1 MTRNASLLFAAALCA
16 TPALAQE
23 GDEEAFDLA
32 LKEFGYAGGAAWQ
45 CATED
50 EKSALLDQ
58 SLRVYTRLT
67 QLFGTDRA
75 FFFSAAFG
83 AGAVDDIASEDCAG
97 YAAAFAEGLSE
108 GGR

>member
-1 MTRNASLLFAAALCA
+1 MTRHGSLLVAAALCTA
-16 TPALAQE
+16 PALAQE

-45 CATED
+45 CAAD
-50 EKSALLDQ
+50 DGKPALLDQ
-58 SLRVYTRLT
+58 SLQVYTRLT

-83 AGAVDDIASEDCAG
+83 AGTVDDIAAEDCNG
-97 YAAAFAEGLSE
+97 YATAFAEGLSE